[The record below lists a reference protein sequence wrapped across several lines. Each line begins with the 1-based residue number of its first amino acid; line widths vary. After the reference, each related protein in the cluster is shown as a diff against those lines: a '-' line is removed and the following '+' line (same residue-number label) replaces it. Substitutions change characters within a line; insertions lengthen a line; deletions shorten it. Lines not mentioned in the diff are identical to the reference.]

1 MGKFSGSGRKCLG
14 LGSRI
19 GEKIMMKKITIEGK
33 NINNIETFYEE
44 VNRVFMSQENWKIA
58 QSLDAFND
66 LLYGSFG
73 EIKGKEKIQLIWKDI
88 EQNQKSLGFQTT
100 LEFYQNKL
108 KSPEIFNRKFVL
120 SKIDELHNGVGL
132 TFFEIILEI
141 ITDHENII
149 LIND

>member
-19 GEKIMMKKITIEGK
+19 GKKILMKKIIIEGK

-44 VNRVFMSQENWKIA
+44 VNRVFMLHENWKIA
-58 QSLDAFND
+58 QSLDAFSD
-66 LLYGSFG
+66 MLYGSFG

-108 KSPEIFNRKFVL
+108 KSPQIFNRKFVL
-120 SKIDELHNGVGL
+120 SKINELYNDVGF
-132 TFFEIILEI
+132 TFFEIVLEI
-141 ITDHENII
+141 IANHENII

>member
-1 MGKFSGSGRKCLG
+1 
-14 LGSRI
+14 
-19 GEKIMMKKITIEGK
+19 MKKIIIEGK
-33 NINNIETFYEE
+33 NITNIETFYEK
-44 VNRVFMSQENWKIA
+44 VNRVFMSHEDWKIA

-66 LLYGSFG
+66 MLYGSFG
-73 EIKGKEKIQLIWKDI
+73 EIKGKEKIQLIWKDL
-88 EQNQKSLGFQTT
+88 EQNQKMLGFQTT

-141 ITDHENII
+141 IADHENII

>member
-1 MGKFSGSGRKCLG
+1 
-14 LGSRI
+14 
-19 GEKIMMKKITIEGK
+19 MKNIIIEGK

-108 KSPEIFNRKFVL
+108 KSPEIFNRKFVQ
-120 SKIDELHNGVGL
+120 SKIDELHHGVGL
-132 TFFEIILEI
+132 TFFEIVLEI
-141 ITDHENII
+141 ISDHDNII
-149 LIND
+149 LIKN